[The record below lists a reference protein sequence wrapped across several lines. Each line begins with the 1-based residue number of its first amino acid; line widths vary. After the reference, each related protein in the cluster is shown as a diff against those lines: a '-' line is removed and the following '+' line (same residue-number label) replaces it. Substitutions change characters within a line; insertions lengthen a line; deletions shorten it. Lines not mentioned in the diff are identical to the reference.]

1 MAEVAPRS
9 RVVESLCHAC
19 GERPE
24 LCHAESA
31 LVHSNVRAF
40 ARERFWVWRCSACGS
55 IHAGEELEL
64 DRYYARYPFFD
75 VPLDWR
81 LRALYREQRHRLE
94 AAGLRWGNRILDYGC
109 GSGAFVSYLASS
121 GYEHVVGFDAYNPRY
136 RDASVLERSYDCL
149 VSQDVLE
156 HVLAPQALLDDFQRL
171 VRPGGLI
178 AIGTPNAAAIDLAR
192 ADAYRHSL
200 HVPYHR
206 HIFSR
211 TALLAAAERRGWS
224 LATYYPTQYANT
236 VVPFLNSRFYQFFA
250 RTLDDTLDSL
260 LEQPPELQPCL
271 ARLPSAVA
279 CGLCGYYC
287 AEETDGMAIFHAP

>member
-1 MAEVAPRS
+1 MVY
-9 RVVESLCHAC
+9 
-19 GERPE
+19 
-24 LCHAESA
+24 
-31 LVHSNVRAF
+31 SNVRAF
-40 ARERFWVWRCSACGS
+40 ARERFWVWRCSRCAS

-64 DRYYARYPFFD
+64 TPYYSKYPFFD

-81 LRALYREQRHRLE
+81 LRAIYGEQRHRLE
-94 AAGLRWGNRILDYGC
+94 AAGVRWGDRILDYGC
-109 GSGAFVSYLASS
+109 GSGAFVRYLTAS
-121 GYEHVVGFDAYNPRY
+121 GYESVAGFDAYNSRY
-136 RDASVLERSYDCL
+136 DDVAVLSGSYDCL

-156 HVLAPQALLDDFQRL
+156 HVADPQALLDDFQRL

-178 AIGTPNAAAIDLAR
+178 AIGTPNAAAIDLCR
-192 ADAYRHSL
+192 TEAYKHAL

-211 TALLAAAERRGWS
+211 AALLAAAERRGWS
-224 LATYYPTQYANT
+224 LITYHATQYANT

-287 AEETDGMAIFHAP
+287 AEETDGMAIFRAPRGQGGGCPGRG